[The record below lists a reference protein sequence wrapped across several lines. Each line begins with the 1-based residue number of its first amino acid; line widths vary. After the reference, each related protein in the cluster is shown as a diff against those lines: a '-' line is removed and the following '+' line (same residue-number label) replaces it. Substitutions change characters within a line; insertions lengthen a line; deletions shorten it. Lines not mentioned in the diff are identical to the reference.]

1 MPNFLYGLS
10 VYGAS
15 SSDLNNVQNFLDRC
29 YKRRYISRKLNIRE
43 FLERSDCR
51 IFRRFKDNPGLQAKF
66 HR

>member
-15 SSDLNNVQNFLDRC
+15 SSDKNNVQNFSDRC

-51 IFRRFKDNPGLQAKF
+51 IFRRVKDNPGLQAKF